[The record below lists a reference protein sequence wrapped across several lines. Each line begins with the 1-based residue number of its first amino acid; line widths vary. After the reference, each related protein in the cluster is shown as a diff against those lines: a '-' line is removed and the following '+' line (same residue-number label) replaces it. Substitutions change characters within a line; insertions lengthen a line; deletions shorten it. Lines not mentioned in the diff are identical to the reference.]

1 MMDDSWGYLYLA
13 YTGNP
18 ISFTPDRPSGYPV
31 MIRVL
36 GSVGRDL
43 GIVTTTQHL
52 LGLAVGILVYMLLV
66 QLGANRWVA
75 TVVAALVLL
84 DGYVIAMEQYL
95 MAETLF
101 TLCLVLS
108 AYLAAAP
115 PVSRRRLAGSGLML
129 GLACIVRGAG
139 LFAVPIWLVY
149 ILWRRVGGRALVAF
163 LLALAAPILVY
174 NGLQGL
180 TSNGSAFANSDG
192 WFLYG
197 RVAGFANCSDPDIPV
212 AARPL
217 CPRGRQR
224 GQSPDWYVWRLQSPA
239 NRMFPAGAT
248 SFGGRA
254 NSLLRSFAVA
264 VIRDQ
269 PATYVNTIVNDTRL
283 YFNTGSSVNNG
294 GGYWTLMLPTAQ
306 ESEVSGVFAQKMR
319 EEYTTG
325 TWPHVQFPASLMR
338 GYERAV
344 HSQGWLLEV
353 LAVAW
358 IVAMLSTLIPR
369 GRRILRRRREVFLLG
384 GSALALMVG
393 TVATVNYNPRFVLP
407 AIPFLLGSGGLL
419 LTDLLSSRPSWG
431 ISQRVPKKGRLRPRA
446 SAESQ

>member
-1 MMDDSWGYLYLA
+1 MMDDSWCYLYLA

-18 ISFTPDRPSGYPV
+18 IGFAPDRPSGYPV

-115 PVSRRRLAGSGLML
+115 AVSRRRLAGSGLML

-149 ILWRRVGGRALVAF
+149 ILWRRVGRRALVAF

-254 NSLLRSFAVA
+254 NPLLRSFAVA

-306 ESEVSGVFAQKMR
+306 ESEVSGVFEQKMR
-319 EEYTTG
+319 EKYTTG
-325 TWPHVQFPASLMR
+325 TWPTC
-338 GYERAV
+338 AV
-344 HSQGWLLEV
+344 PRFAHARIRTGGAYAG
-353 LAVAW
+353 LAVRGSRGRLA
-358 IVAMLSTLIPR
+358 VAMLSTLIPR

-393 TVATVNYNPRFVLP
+393 TVATVNYNPRFVVP

-419 LTDLLSSRPSWG
+419 LTDLLSRRPSWG
-431 ISQRVPKKGRLRPRA
+431 ISQPVPKKGRLGLRA
-446 SAESQ
+446 RAGSQ